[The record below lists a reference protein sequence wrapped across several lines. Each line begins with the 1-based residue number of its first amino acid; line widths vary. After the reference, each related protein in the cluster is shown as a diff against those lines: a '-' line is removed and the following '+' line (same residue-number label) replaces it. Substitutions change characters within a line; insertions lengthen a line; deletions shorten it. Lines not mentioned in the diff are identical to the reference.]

1 MGIILRRQS
10 EMARVVSGVP
20 CPFHGTQCEPA
31 DQRFLRRSLHFAQ
44 QLLDFFRAHLIA
56 GMNMVAEIIDKCAKL
71 PDLFLI
77 RLFMGTV

>member
-20 CPFHGTQCEPA
+20 CPFHSTQCKTA
-31 DQRFLRRSLHFAQ
+31 DQRFLRHPLHFAQ
-44 QLLDFFRAHLIA
+44 QLLDFFWTHLIT
-56 GMNMVAEIIDKCAKL
+56 GMNMVTEIIDKCAKL

-77 RLFMGTV
+77 RLFMCTV